1 MSDKSTAVSSGLVAI
16 AAFTEWMILS
26 GPAGAAPCCSLSSS
40 KILAKTLQS
49 AYAFTIRTMVF
60 AMATGLMPPSFLGSS
75 TSSSYDKASSSVPST
90 SAFMILSIIFAMNAI
105 NCIVLR
111 L

>member
-1 MSDKSTAVSSGLVAI
+1 MSDNSIAVSSGLDAI

-40 KILAKTLQS
+40 NTEEECICFRHP
-49 AYAFTIRTMVF
+49 YTMVF

-75 TSSSYDKASSSVPST
+75 TR
-90 SAFMILSIIFAMNAI
+90 IEQ
-105 NCIVLR
+105 
-111 L
+111 